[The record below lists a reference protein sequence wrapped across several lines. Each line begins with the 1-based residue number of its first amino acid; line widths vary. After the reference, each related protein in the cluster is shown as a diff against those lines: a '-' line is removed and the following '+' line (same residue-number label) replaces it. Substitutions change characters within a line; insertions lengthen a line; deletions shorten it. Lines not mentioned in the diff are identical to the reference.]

1 MKRCQESAVTPP
13 GLRSPVSGHVSLTLR
28 ASLASWRP
36 WTSASGSAFNGC
48 QCGVR
53 ASGSWLRSMYR
64 VCSCLALLPLVCPRP
79 PVCQSERVAAS
90 RVPVM
95 YRYRARPSAGRPV
108 PMTGRPRRQTQS
120 RPRTDNRAAFAC
132 HAHRASRAPS
142 RRLKQRRERRRHG
155 RTGDGSWAVSVYLG
169 IVGCV
174 AVFFFVWGGLG

>member
-13 GLRSPVSGHVSLTLR
+13 GLRSPVSGHVSLTRSGPAWRRGVPGHLHLDLR
-28 ASLASWRP
+28 STVAI
-36 WTSASGSAFNGC
+36 
-48 QCGVR
+48 GVR

-120 RPRTDNRAAFAC
+120 RPRTDNRAACAC
-132 HAHRASRAPS
+132 HAHRAPYQAKGPWALDPASPCQAPMGP
-142 RRLKQRRERRRHG
+142 Q
-155 RTGDGSWAVSVYLG
+155 
-169 IVGCV
+169 
-174 AVFFFVWGGLG
+174 